1 MTKMRYVRI
10 SIFRALILYAANAA
24 GQASTPASQPCGTNL
39 PGPSQ
44 PVGTVQVPASAN
56 RPLAKICGEFGICLS
71 PKKKPIAVPQGG
83 QPCPPPASATAPA
96 PSPAAVP
103 PALRL
108 NHGPLSVRTGSIF
121 SYAATAHTSVP
132 TCQFVNFQM
141 GGFCRCRK
149 FRFHPACK

>member
-10 SIFRALILYAANAA
+10 SIFRVLILYAANAA
-24 GQASTPASQPCGTNL
+24 GQTGTPASQPCAHK
-39 PGPSQ
+39 PCPARRSRSAPCKCQ
-44 PVGTVQVPASAN
+44 QVQTARWP
-56 RPLAKICGEFGICLS
+56 KICGGIRDICVG

-108 NHGPLSVRTGSIF
+108 NHGP
-121 SYAATAHTSVP
+121 
-132 TCQFVNFQM
+132 
-141 GGFCRCRK
+141 
-149 FRFHPACK
+149 